1 MGSEQAVSSH
11 ATNVE
16 QELRDSI
23 RGDLLIDEVAR
34 GIYAT
39 DASHYQVMPQCVVL
53 PTDSDDAVAAAK
65 IAASHGMS
73 ITARGGGTSLS
84 GQTTW
89 DGMVLDCSRYMDRVL
104 EVNATERWVRVQP
117 GVVRDR
123 LNAHVAEHGLHF
135 APDPATG
142 SRATVGGM
150 VGNNSS
156 GTHSIVFGKTIDH
169 VLETKVGLADG
180 TVLECRDLSSE
191 EWSAA
196 ERSGG
201 RIGEIYRGV
210 REIIAANA
218 EEIERRF
225 PKVMRRVGGYNL
237 DAFVEAGKPN
247 ASGNLADLIVGSEG
261 TLGVLLEAKL
271 RLEPLPKAT
280 ALCVVHFDD
289 LYEALSA
296 VPGMLEHNPVAVEL
310 LDRLV
315 AREAKRNPTTA
326 VHANIVEG
334 DPACLLIVE
343 LAGDESSDVQRRL
356 EAFIDDM
363 RRRNWGYAWPVC
375 TTAESQASV
384 WTMRKLGLGLIGNLP
399 GKKGQA
405 CIEDACVPVEHLAD
419 YIRQVDQICQRHD
432 TDLTIYAHASVGV
445 LHARPL
451 LDLHDPKDVQRM
463 LRISEDV
470 FALVQEYGGSWSGE
484 HGDGLLRGQFVEPFF
499 GPQVYEAFRQVKQ
512 LFDPQGVMN
521 PGKIIDAA
529 PMTENLRFGSKYKQV
544 DIPTQ
549 YHYRDHG
556 GLQLAV
562 EQCSGV
568 GACRKL
574 GEGTMCPSYMA
585 TRDERHTTRGRANA
599 LRMAMTGQLPNEDL
613 TGDGVAEVLEL
624 CLACKACKSECPTA
638 VDVARFKSEVL
649 QMRYDK
655 FGVPQAVRRMVDFP
669 KLLASMPLPLIRAGH
684 WLQGKLG
691 FEDFVKRTL
700 GFDSR
705 RPLPRPA
712 AKSLTNWWAEHL
724 ASNHREVAPNGTVLF
739 FVDTF
744 TNYLEPHIGR
754 AAILFL
760 EACGYEV
767 HPADVGCCQRM
778 AISKGMLRDAKS
790 AGLETLTAL
799 DGIHPEAKI
808 VAVEPSCGS
817 ALLDDLP
824 DLIDDV
830 ELGQRIAGRV
840 RLLDQFVA
848 EEMDNGTISGNIRS
862 TAERVIVHAHCH
874 QKAVFGTT
882 ALGKILD
889 HVAGLEW
896 QLIDAGCCGMAGSF
910 GYEHYDV
917 SEQVGED
924 RLFPAVRSRAPGTE
938 VIATG
943 TSCRQ
948 QLHDFL
954 GVEARHWVE
963 LLTV

>member
-1 MGSEQAVSSH
+1 
-11 ATNVE
+11 
-16 QELRDSI
+16 
-23 RGDLLIDEVAR
+23 
-34 GIYAT
+34 
-39 DASHYQVMPQCVVL
+39 MPQCVVL
-53 PTDSDDAVAAAK
+53 PRDPEDALAATQ
-65 IAASHGMS
+65 IAASHGMAV
-73 ITARGGGTSLS
+73 TARGGGTSLS

-89 DGMVLDCSRYMDRVL
+89 DGMVLDCSRYMDNVL
-104 EVNATERWVRVQP
+104 ELNVAERWVRVQP

-123 LNAHVAEHGLHF
+123 LNAQVANHGLHF

-180 TVLECRDLSSE
+180 TVLNGHAMDAQQ
-191 EWSAA
+191 WSAA
-196 ERSGG
+196 EQAGG
-201 RIGEIYRGV
+201 RAGEIHRGV
-210 REIIAANA
+210 REIVAANVH
-218 EEIERRF
+218 EIERRF

-237 DAFVEAGKPN
+237 DALVHDGAALPP
-247 ASGNLADLIVGSEG
+247 GNLAHLIVGSEG

-271 RLEPLPKAT
+271 RLEPLPAAT
-280 ALCVVHFDD
+280 ALCVVHFND

-296 VPGMLEHNPVAVEL
+296 VPGMLEHEPMAIEL

-315 AREAKRNPTTA
+315 AQEAKRNPTTA
-326 VHANIVEG
+326 EHARIVEG

-343 LAGDESSDVQRRL
+343 LSGDNASEVQRRL
-356 EAFIDDM
+356 DAFVKDM
-363 RRRNWGYAWPVC
+363 RSRKWGYAWPVC
-375 TTAESQASV
+375 TSPQSQASV

-405 CIEDACVPVEHLAD
+405 CIEDACVPVEHLSA
-419 YIRQVDQICQRHD
+419 YIRQVDEICQRHD
-432 TDLTIYAHASVGV
+432 TELTIYAHASVGV

-451 LDLHDPKDVQRM
+451 LDLHDPEDVQRM
-463 LRISEDV
+463 ARISEDV

-484 HGDGLLRGQFVEPFF
+484 HGDGLLRGQFIEPFF
-499 GPQVYEAFRQVKQ
+499 GPEIYQAFRQIKQ
-512 LFDPQGVMN
+512 LFDPEGVMN

-529 PMTENLRFGSKYKQV
+529 PMTENLRYGSGYSKV
-544 DIPTQ
+544 EIRTQ

-599 LRMAMTGQLPNEDL
+599 LRMAMTGQLPNEEL
-613 TGDGVAEVLEL
+613 TGDGIAEVLEL

-655 FGVPQAVRRMVDFP
+655 FGVPQAVQRMADFP
-669 KLLASMPLPLIRAGH
+669 RWLASMPLSLVRAGH
-684 WLQGKLG
+684 WLQSKLG
-691 FEDFVKRTL
+691 FEDSVKRML
-700 GFDSR
+700 GIDVR

-712 AKSLTNWWAEHL
+712 AKSLMNWWAEHL
-724 ASNHREVAPNGTVLF
+724 ASNHREVAPHGTVLL

-744 TNYLEPHIGR
+744 TNYLEPQIGR

-760 EACGYEV
+760 EACGYDV
-767 HPADVGCCQRM
+767 QPADVGCCQRI
-778 AISKGMLRDAKS
+778 AISKGMLRRAS
-790 AGLETLTAL
+790 ADGLATLTAL
-799 DGIHPEAKI
+799 DGIHPDAKI
-808 VAVEPSCGS
+808 VAIEPSCGS

-824 DLIDDV
+824 DLLDDF
-830 ELGQRIAGRV
+830 ELGQRIANRV

-848 EEMDNGTISGNIRS
+848 EEMDNGTIAGKIR
-862 TAERVIVHAHCH
+862 AKVDRAMVHAHCH
-874 QKAVFGTT
+874 QKAVFGTS
-882 ALGKILD
+882 ALGTILD
-889 HVAGLEW
+889 RVQGLQWE
-896 QLIDAGCCGMAGSF
+896 LIDAGCCGMAGSF
-910 GYEHYDV
+910 GYEHYDL

-924 RLFPAVRSRAPGTE
+924 RLFPAVRARSPGTE

-963 LLTV
+963 ILTV